1 MSIIQTLCP
10 TCGTPQDDTRTQDEF
25 NRRVPPPACP
35 LCNSGWDVWELR
47 FAPIPLEKNRAQ
59 IASWL
64 GQLPFPSAIDLA
76 CTEKGIRMRM
86 FTPPGS
92 ADGAIRSWAAMT
104 HQQTRWV
111 KLPASAIPQSEK
123 RFALKNTTHVPSVS
137 LTDRGGDPMLAVS
150 GYLMNH
156 REKNDNGI
164 RMWFTGKDPEL
175 QAKLQALGSYSYG
188 TESGVG
194 DSSPNPWGMRLT
206 MLRVLVAIGII
217 VAGIFAGATTAGW
230 INLFVGIMGTLAG
243 GILTL
248 VATFGVLDWMNW
260 RSIPK
265 TIIEAKIEDILLK
278 TTIVYYGDS
287 APNGLSL
294 LTGNNQWI
302 QIKPEDKEWPFIRSC
317 PITLSATDMATMVA
331 PPEMGETSGVMA
343 RDVVQEI
350 PAPPPS
356 EPLLEAPFKVG
367 ISIADDKL
375 VGIDPDAHGVATGGS
390 RSGKTS
396 IAYSTLVQLIQ
407 RGDDAPGIFLV
418 DPHLSLA
425 DGLLEVIHNLPEEE
439 RKKAIKRLRIIS
451 PDQPEVVPLNLLTI
465 KEFSWAGNAIV
476 QVGRRIWDDYWGP
489 RMQAALLGLFRL
501 AHAWNQAQIQLTA
514 ELARLRANQPTGD
527 SVVISPVS
535 TSEAD
540 TEAFQDEATQSA
552 TQQPAQVATQLSL
565 DDIPDLSE
573 MEAQAPAPNERDA
586 GQEDLDIPPESS
598 ELEAHVEEAGR
609 IGLDESPQLPG
620 ILGLLHVV
628 FSAYNKE
635 WRHIAMNYI
644 QGADRLG
651 VLALDAL
658 LGQFGTDD
666 NNKGQGWITEVVSPI
681 LSKVMALE
689 LSPWLFSAL
698 HQDSFV
704 DMEQWV
710 KDRSWVILRLPTG
723 QVGRES
729 ARLIASVVYNVFD
742 AAFRKATF
750 KKPVPFYF
758 VIDEAQEIGT
768 GMRLESMLAE
778 GAKFGAR
785 MFVLTQSL
793 QMMRKTE
800 NMEALVQSLL
810 ANTSTQAFFSPDPD
824 DADTIRAILSSSHR
838 YGDMTLDLPTLQC
851 WLRARIKGY
860 WQPPTLVRI
869 SHVGSN
875 NADHVQQ
882 VIRDVIAAH
891 PEDYKQVGDWEK
903 PAIKAIKE
911 MIPESERK
919 LLTQAL
925 NPTEVEY
932 MMVPYQ
938 KRARDEELKQIAL
951 QKAKAAAE
959 ARGEDPG
966 SVTRSDQYETEK
978 KEERKE
984 PIDEDNARLSKLYKD
999 YPQES
1004 HLRP

>member
-1 MSIIQTLCP
+1 MSSQIICV
-10 TCGTPQDDTRTQDEF
+10 TCGYSYEDTRTDEQYR
-25 NRRVPPPACP
+25 NGVAGPACS
-35 LCNSGWDVWELR
+35 LCNGGWDVWELR

-64 GQLPFPSAIDLA
+64 GQLLFPSAIDLV

-111 KLPASAIPQSEK
+111 KLPPSAVPQSEL

-156 REKNDNGI
+156 RGNADNGI
-164 RMWFTGKDPEL
+164 RMWFTGKNPEL
-175 QAKLQALGSYSYG
+175 QAKLQALVSYSYG

-206 MLRVLVAIGII
+206 MLRVLVAFGILI
-217 VAGIFAGATTAGW
+217 AGVFAGATTAGW
-230 INLFVGIMGTLAG
+230 INLFIGILGALAG
-243 GILTL
+243 SILTL

-265 TIIEAKIEDILLK
+265 TIVEAKIEDILLK

-302 QIKPEDKEWPFIRSC
+302 QMNRDDKEWPFIRSC

-331 PPEMGETSGVMA
+331 PPEIGETSGVMA
-343 RDVVQEI
+343 REVVQEI

-356 EPLLEAPFKVG
+356 EPLLEAPFKIG
-367 ISIADDKL
+367 ISIADDKP

-407 RGDDAPGIFLV
+407 KGDDAPGIFLV

-425 DGLLEVIHNLPEEE
+425 DGLLEVIHNLPAEQRE
-439 RKKAIKRLRIIS
+439 KAIKRLRIIS

-476 QVGRRIWDDYWGP
+476 QIGRRIWDDYWGP

-501 AHAWNQAQIQLTA
+501 AHAWNQAQIQRAA
-514 ELARLRANQPTGD
+514 EQAQQRTNQPTGD
-527 SVVISPVS
+527 SVILSSVG
-535 TSEAD
+535 TSQAD
-540 TEAFQDEATQSA
+540 TQAAKE
-552 TQQPAQVATQLSL
+552 PPQVATQLSL
-565 DDIPDLSE
+565 DDISSAIDA
-573 MEAQAPAPNERDA
+573 EAEESAPHETDA
-586 GQEDLDIPPESS
+586 E
-598 ELEAHVEEAGR
+598 EEAADISPEPSPEESDLKEAGKM
-609 IGLDESPQLPG
+609 GLAESPQQPG

-628 FSAYNKE
+628 FSAYNKG

-644 QGADRLG
+644 HGADRLG

-658 LGQFGTDD
+658 LGQFGTED

-710 KDRSWVILRLPTG
+710 KDRSWIIMRLPSG

-750 KKPVPFYF
+750 RSPIPFYF

-785 MFVLTQSL
+785 MFILTQSL
-793 QMMRKTE
+793 EMMRKTE
-800 NMEALVQSLL
+800 NMEPLVQSLL

-838 YGDMTLDLPTLQC
+838 YGDITLDLPTLQC
-851 WLRARIKGY
+851 WLRARVKGY

-869 SHVGSN
+869 PHVGSN
-875 NADHVQQ
+875 NPDHVQQ

-891 PEDYKQVGDWEK
+891 PDDYKQLGDWEK
-903 PAIKAIKE
+903 SAIKAIKQ
-911 MIPESERK
+911 MIPESQWN
-919 LLTQAL
+919 LLNQVMT
-925 NPTEVEY
+925 PTEVEH
-932 MMVPYQ
+932 MFVSKSQ
-938 KRARDEELKQIAL
+938 QEARDE
-951 QKAKAAAE
+951 QKMQAKMKRAKAAAE
-959 ARGEDPG
+959 AKGEDPG
-966 SVTRSDQYETEK
+966 DVRRPDQNQTK
-978 KEERKE
+978 QKAERKQ
-984 PIDEDNARLSKLYKD
+984 PLTDELARFEGLNTD
-999 YPQES
+999 YQ
-1004 HLRP
+1004 

>member
-1 MSIIQTLCP
+1 
-10 TCGTPQDDTRTQDEF
+10 
-25 NRRVPPPACP
+25 
-35 LCNSGWDVWELR
+35 
-47 FAPIPLEKNRAQ
+47 
-59 IASWL
+59 
-64 GQLPFPSAIDLA
+64 
-76 CTEKGIRMRM
+76 
-86 FTPPGS
+86 
-92 ADGAIRSWAAMT
+92 
-104 HQQTRWV
+104 
-111 KLPASAIPQSEK
+111 
-123 RFALKNTTHVPSVS
+123 
-137 LTDRGGDPMLAVS
+137 MLAVS

-156 REKNDNGI
+156 REQNDNGI

-175 QAKLQALGSYSYG
+175 QAKLQALVSYSYG

-194 DSSPNPWGMRLT
+194 DTSPNPWGMRLT

-217 VAGIFAGATTAGW
+217 VAGVFAGATTARW
-230 INLFVGIMGTLAG
+230 INLFVGILGTLAG
-243 GILTL
+243 SILTL
-248 VATFGVLDWMNW
+248 VAAFGVLDWMNW

-302 QIKPEDKEWPFIRSC
+302 QMRSDDKEWPFIRSC

-367 ISIADDKL
+367 TSVADDKL
-375 VGIDPDAHGVATGGS
+375 VGIDPDAHGVAIGGS

-407 RGDDAPGIFLV
+407 QGDDAPGIFLV

-425 DGLLEVIHNLPEEE
+425 DGLLEVIHNLPDEQ
-439 RKKAIKRLRIIS
+439 RQKAIKRLRIIS

-476 QVGRRIWDDYWGP
+476 QIGSRIWDDYWGP

-501 AHAWNQAQIQLTA
+501 AHAWNQAQVKRAA
-514 ELARLRANQPTGD
+514 ELAQLRANQPTGD
-527 SVVISPVS
+527 SVVKSPASTHSPDTPVS
-535 TSEAD
+535 
-540 TEAFQDEATQSA
+540 QNEATQQSA
-552 TQQPAQVATQLSL
+552 QAVTQLSL
-565 DDIPDLSE
+565 DDLIDPSEAEPHEHVPDESKAE
-573 MEAQAPAPNERDA
+573 
-586 GQEDLDIPPESS
+586 QEDLDSSAESS
-598 ELEAHVEEAGR
+598 EGKAQTQEAGKM
-609 IGLDESPQLPG
+609 GLVETPNLPG
-620 ILGLLHVV
+620 TLGLIHVV

-635 WRHIAMNYI
+635 WRHLAMNYI
-644 QGADRLG
+644 QGADRIG

-666 NNKGQGWITEVVSPI
+666 KNKGQGWITEVVSPI
-681 LSKVMALE
+681 LSKVMTLE

-698 HQDSFV
+698 HQDSFA

-710 KDRSWVILRLPTG
+710 KDRSWVIMRLPTG
-723 QVGRES
+723 EVGRES
-729 ARLIASVVYNVFD
+729 ARLIASVIYNVFD

-750 KKPVPFYF
+750 KKPIPFYF

-793 QMMRKTE
+793 EMMRKVE
-800 NMEALVQSLL
+800 ILKPLVQSLL

-838 YGDMTLDLPTLQC
+838 YGDITLDLPTLQC
-851 WLRARIKGY
+851 WLRARIKGH

-869 SHVGSN
+869 PHVGASDP
-875 NADHVQQ
+875 DHVQQ

-891 PEDYKQVGDWEK
+891 PEDYRLVSDWEK
-903 PAIKAIKE
+903 TAIKAIKQ
-911 MIPESERK
+911 MIPESHLH
-919 LLTQAL
+919 LLNQVL
-925 NPTEVEY
+925 NPTEVEH
-932 MMVPYQ
+932 MSINSQQETRSVEKMRKKMQ
-938 KRARDEELKQIAL
+938 AT
-951 QKAKAAAE
+951 KAAVE
-959 ARGEDPG
+959 AAGEDPAEAPG
-966 SVTRSDQYETEK
+966 ADQNQTKQRAEP
-978 KEERKE
+978 KE
-984 PIDEDNARLSKLYKD
+984 PLNDDLARFVDINIDHS
-999 YPQES
+999 QES
-1004 HLRP
+1004 HL

>member
-1 MSIIQTLCP
+1 
-10 TCGTPQDDTRTQDEF
+10 
-25 NRRVPPPACP
+25 
-35 LCNSGWDVWELR
+35 
-47 FAPIPLEKNRAQ
+47 
-59 IASWL
+59 
-64 GQLPFPSAIDLA
+64 
-76 CTEKGIRMRM
+76 
-86 FTPPGS
+86 
-92 ADGAIRSWAAMT
+92 
-104 HQQTRWV
+104 
-111 KLPASAIPQSEK
+111 
-123 RFALKNTTHVPSVS
+123 
-137 LTDRGGDPMLAVS
+137 
-150 GYLMNH
+150 
-156 REKNDNGI
+156 
-164 RMWFTGKDPEL
+164 
-175 QAKLQALGSYSYG
+175 
-188 TESGVG
+188 
-194 DSSPNPWGMRLT
+194 
-206 MLRVLVAIGII
+206 MLRVLVATGII
-217 VAGIFAGATTAGW
+217 IAGVFAGATTAGW
-230 INLFVGIMGTLAG
+230 INLFVGILGALAG
-243 GILTL
+243 SILAL

-317 PITLSATDMATMVA
+317 PITLSATDMAAMVA

-343 RDVVQEI
+343 REVVQEI

-356 EPLLEAPFKVG
+356 EPMLEAPFKIG
-367 ISIADDKL
+367 SSIADDKP

-407 RGDDAPGIFLV
+407 QGDDAPGIFLV

-425 DGLLEVIHNLPEEE
+425 DGLLEVIHNLPAEQRE
-439 RKKAIKRLRIIS
+439 KAIKRLRIIS

-465 KEFSWAGNAIV
+465 KEFSWAGNTIV
-476 QVGRRIWDDYWGP
+476 QIGSRIWDDYWGP

-501 AHAWNQAQIQLTA
+501 AHAWNQAQIQRAT
-514 ELARLRANQPTGD
+514 ELARLRTNQPTGD
-527 SVVISPVS
+527 SVVRSPAS
-535 TSEAD
+535 TSQPD
-540 TEAFQDEATQSA
+540 TQGFQNEATQE
-552 TQQPAQVATQLSL
+552 PAQIATQLLL
-565 DDIPDLSE
+565 DGIPDPL
-573 MEAQAPAPNERDA
+573 EAEPQVHIPDESNAEP
-586 GQEDLDIPPESS
+586 EDLDIPPEPS
-598 ELEAHVEEAGR
+598 ELEAQVQEAGR
-609 IGLDESPQLPG
+609 MGLDESPQLPG

-635 WRHIAMNYI
+635 WRHLAMNYI
-644 QGADRLG
+644 QGADRIG

-710 KDRSWVILRLPTG
+710 KDRSWVIMRLPTG

-750 KKPVPFYF
+750 KNPIPFYF
-758 VIDEAQEIGT
+758 VIDEVQEIGT

-793 QMMRKTE
+793 EMMRKVE
-800 NMEALVQSLL
+800 ILKPLVQSLL

-838 YGDMTLDLPTLQC
+838 YGDITLDLPTLQC
-851 WLRARIKGY
+851 WLRARIKGH

-869 SHVGSN
+869 PHVGSSDS
-875 NADHVQQ
+875 DHVQK

-891 PEDYKQVGDWEK
+891 PEDYRPVGDWEK
-903 PAIKAIKE
+903 TAIKAIKQ
-911 MIPESERK
+911 MIPEAHMK
-919 LLTQAL
+919 LLNQVL
-925 NPTEVEY
+925 NPTEVDY
-932 MMVPYQ
+932 RTTNAQ
-938 KRARDEELKQIAL
+938 KETRDVQKMQDKMQEAR
-951 QKAKAAAE
+951 AAAE
-959 ARGEDPG
+959 ARGDDPG
-966 SVTRSDQYETEK
+966 EARRVDQNQIKQKTEP
-978 KEERKE
+978 KE
-984 PIDEDNARLSKLYKD
+984 PLTDELARFDDFNID

>member
-1 MSIIQTLCP
+1 MSIPQTLCP
-10 TCGTPQDDTRTQDEF
+10 TCGTPHDDTRTQDEYL
-25 NRRVPPPACP
+25 RGVKPPDCP
-35 LCNSGWDVWELR
+35 LCNSGWDIWELR

-64 GQLPFPSAIDLA
+64 GQLPFPSAIDIV
-76 CTEKGIRMRM
+76 CTEKGIRVRM

-92 ADGAIRSWAAMT
+92 ADGAIRSWASMT

-111 KLPASAIPQSEK
+111 KLSSSAIPESK
-123 RFALKNTTHVPSVS
+123 MRFALKNTTHVPSVS
-137 LTDRGGDPMLAVS
+137 LADRGGDPMLAIS

-156 REKNDNGI
+156 RREKDNGI

-175 QAKLQALGSYSYG
+175 QAKLQALVSYSYG

-206 MLRVLVAIGII
+206 VLRMFVALGILI
-217 VAGIFAGATTAGW
+217 AGVFAGATTAGW
-230 INLFVGIMGTLAG
+230 LNIWVGILGALAG
-243 GILTL
+243 GILAL
-248 VATFGVLDWMNW
+248 VSTFGVLDWMNW

-278 TTIVYYGDS
+278 TTIIYYGDS
-287 APNGLSL
+287 DPDDLTL
-294 LTGNNQWI
+294 LTGFNQWI
-302 QIKPEDKEWPFIRSC
+302 PMSPEDKEWPFIRSC

-343 RDVVQEI
+343 RDVIQEI

-367 ISIADDKL
+367 TSIADDRL
-375 VGIDPDAHGVATGGS
+375 VGIDPDAHGIATGGS

-396 IAYSTLVQLIQ
+396 IAYSMLVQLIQ
-407 RGDDAPGIFLV
+407 KGDDAPGIFLV

-425 DGLLEVIHNLPEEE
+425 DGLLEVIHNLPDEQRE
-439 RKKAIKRLRIIS
+439 KAIKRLRIIS

-476 QVGRRIWDDYWGP
+476 QIGRRIWDDYWGP

-501 AHAWNQAQIQLTA
+501 AHAWNQAQAARAA
-514 ELARLRANQPTGD
+514 ELAQRRANQPTGD
-527 SVVISPVS
+527 SMAAPTTNANQSTTQIAQTETTQPVQAE
-535 TSEAD
+535 T
-540 TEAFQDEATQSA
+540 
-552 TQQPAQVATQLSL
+552 ATQLSL
-565 DDIPDLSE
+565 DSLVSDPTDGVLGELAPDG
-573 MEAQAPAPNERDA
+573 ADA
-586 GQEDLDIPPESS
+586 ESDDLDIPQDPS
-598 ELEAHVEEAGR
+598 ELEAQVQEAGR
-609 IGLDESPQLPG
+609 LGLDETAQVPG
-620 ILGLLHVV
+620 VLGLLHVV
-628 FSAYNKE
+628 FSAYNQQ

-651 VLALDAL
+651 ILALDAL
-658 LGQFGTDD
+658 LGQFGAEDKG
-666 NNKGQGWITEVVSPI
+666 KGQGWITEVVSPI

-710 KDRSWVILRLPTG
+710 KDRSWVIMRLPTG

-750 KKPVPFYF
+750 EKPVPFYF

-793 QMMRKTE
+793 AMMRGTE

-810 ANTSTQAFFSPDPD
+810 ANTSTQAFFSPDPE

-838 YGDMTLDLPTLQC
+838 YGDITLDLPTLQC
-851 WLRARIKGY
+851 WLRARVGGH

-869 SHVGSN
+869 PHVGTN
-875 NADHVQQ
+875 NPQHVQQ

-891 PEDYKQVGDWEK
+891 PEDYKHVGDWEK
-903 PAIKAIKE
+903 SAIKAIKQ
-911 MIPESERK
+911 MIPESQWN
-919 LLTQAL
+919 LLNQVFT
-925 NPTEVEY
+925 PTEVENKLDT
-932 MMVPYQ
+932 YQ
-938 KRARDEELKQIAL
+938 KKARDEKLKQIAL
-951 QKAKAAAE
+951 QKEKAAAE

-966 SVTRSDQYETEK
+966 SVTRSDQYETKK

-984 PIDEDNARLSKLYKD
+984 PIDEDNARLDRLYKD

>member
-1 MSIIQTLCP
+1 
-10 TCGTPQDDTRTQDEF
+10 
-25 NRRVPPPACP
+25 
-35 LCNSGWDVWELR
+35 
-47 FAPIPLEKNRAQ
+47 
-59 IASWL
+59 
-64 GQLPFPSAIDLA
+64 
-76 CTEKGIRMRM
+76 
-86 FTPPGS
+86 
-92 ADGAIRSWAAMT
+92 
-104 HQQTRWV
+104 
-111 KLPASAIPQSEK
+111 
-123 RFALKNTTHVPSVS
+123 
-137 LTDRGGDPMLAVS
+137 
-150 GYLMNH
+150 
-156 REKNDNGI
+156 
-164 RMWFTGKDPEL
+164 MWFTGKDPEL
-175 QAKLQALGSYSYG
+175 QAKLQALVSYSHG

-194 DSSPNPWGMRLT
+194 DSSPNPWSMRLT
-206 MLRVLVAIGII
+206 MLRVLVAIGMII
-217 VAGIFAGATTAGW
+217 AGVFAGATTAGW
-230 INLFVGIMGTLAG
+230 INLVVGIVGALAG
-243 GILTL
+243 CILTL
-248 VATFGVLDWMNW
+248 AATFGVLDWMNW

-287 APNGLSL
+287 PPNGLSL
-294 LTGNNQWI
+294 LTGHNQWI
-302 QIKPEDKEWPFIRSC
+302 PLRPEDKEWPFIRSC

-367 ISIADDKL
+367 TSVADDKP

-396 IAYSTLVQLIQ
+396 IAYSALVQLIQ
-407 RGDDAPGIFLV
+407 MGDDAPGIFLV

-425 DGLLEVIHNLPEEE
+425 DGLLDVIHNMPADQRE
-439 RKKAIKRLRIIS
+439 KAIKRLRIIS

-465 KEFSWAGNAIV
+465 KDFSWAGNAIV
-476 QVGRRIWDDYWGP
+476 QIGRRIWDDYWGP

-501 AHAWNQAQIQLTA
+501 AHAWNQAQVQRAA

-527 SVVISPVS
+527 SVVRFPAS
-535 TSEAD
+535 TSQPD
-540 TEAFQDEATQSA
+540 TQASQDEATEE
-552 TQQPAQVATQLSL
+552 PAQVATQLSL
-565 DDIPDLSE
+565 DDIPDPLE
-573 MEAQAPAPNERDA
+573 MEAQAPVPDERDA
-586 GQEDLDIPPESS
+586 EQEDLDIPPDASA
-598 ELEAHVEEAGR
+598 LEVHVQEAGR
-609 IGLDESPQLPG
+609 MGLDESSQLPG

-628 FSAYNKE
+628 FSAYNKQ
-635 WRHIAMNYI
+635 WRHLAMNYI

-666 NNKGQGWITEVVSPI
+666 NNNKGQGWITEVVSPI

-710 KDRSWVILRLPTG
+710 KDRSWVIMRLPTG

-750 KKPVPFYF
+750 KKPIPFYF

-793 QMMRKTE
+793 EMMKKTE

-838 YGDMTLDLPTLQC
+838 YGDITLDLPTLQC
-851 WLRARIKGY
+851 WLRARIKGH

-869 SHVGSN
+869 HHVGSN
-875 NADHVQQ
+875 NPDHVQQ

-903 PAIKAIKE
+903 SAIKAIKQ
-911 MIPESERK
+911 MIPESQWN
-919 LLTQAL
+919 LLNQAL

-932 MMVPYQ
+932 MITKIQ
-938 KRARDEELKQIAL
+938 QEARDEKRMQDKMQRE
-951 QKAKAAAE
+951 KAAAE

-966 SVTRSDQYETEK
+966 EVRRPDQNQTK
-978 KEERKE
+978 QKPAPKE
-984 PIDEDNARLSKLYKD
+984 PLTDELARFDDFNIDH
-999 YPQES
+999 PQES
-1004 HLRP
+1004 HLRS

>member
-1 MSIIQTLCP
+1 MSIPQTFCP
-10 TCGTPQDDTRTQDEF
+10 TCGTPYDDTRTQAEYLSG
-25 NRRVPPPACP
+25 VLPPACP

-76 CTEKGIRMRM
+76 CTEKGIRVRM

-111 KLPASAIPQSEK
+111 KLPASAIPQSEM

-175 QAKLQALGSYSYG
+175 QAKLQALVSYSYG

-217 VAGIFAGATTAGW
+217 IAGVFAGATTAGW
-230 INLFVGIMGTLAG
+230 INLFVGIVGALAG
-243 GILTL
+243 SILTL

-302 QIKPEDKEWPFIRSC
+302 QIKSEDKEWPFIRSC

-343 RDVVQEI
+343 RDVIQEI

-367 ISIADDKL
+367 TSIADDKP

-425 DGLLEVIHNLPEEE
+425 DGLLEVIHNLPAEQRE
-439 RKKAIKRLRIIS
+439 KAIKRLRIIS

-476 QVGRRIWDDYWGP
+476 QIGRRIWDDYWGP

-501 AHAWNQAQIQLTA
+501 AHAWNQAQVQRAA

-527 SVVISPVS
+527 SVVISPAS
-535 TSEAD
+535 TSQAD
-540 TEAFQDEATQSA
+540 TQASQNETTQSA
-552 TQQPAQVATQLSL
+552 TQEPAQVATQLSL
-565 DDIPDLSE
+565 DDIPSHPSE
-573 MEAQAPAPNERDA
+573 TEAQA
-586 GQEDLDIPPESS
+586 
-598 ELEAHVEEAGR
+598 H
-609 IGLDESPQLPG
+609 
-620 ILGLLHVV
+620 
-628 FSAYNKE
+628 
-635 WRHIAMNYI
+635 
-644 QGADRLG
+644 
-651 VLALDAL
+651 
-658 LGQFGTDD
+658 
-666 NNKGQGWITEVVSPI
+666 
-681 LSKVMALE
+681 
-689 LSPWLFSAL
+689 
-698 HQDSFV
+698 
-704 DMEQWV
+704 
-710 KDRSWVILRLPTG
+710 RS
-723 QVGRES
+723 
-729 ARLIASVVYNVFD
+729 
-742 AAFRKATF
+742 
-750 KKPVPFYF
+750 
-758 VIDEAQEIGT
+758 
-768 GMRLESMLAE
+768 
-778 GAKFGAR
+778 
-785 MFVLTQSL
+785 
-793 QMMRKTE
+793 
-800 NMEALVQSLL
+800 
-810 ANTSTQAFFSPDPD
+810 
-824 DADTIRAILSSSHR
+824 
-838 YGDMTLDLPTLQC
+838 
-851 WLRARIKGY
+851 
-860 WQPPTLVRI
+860 
-869 SHVGSN
+869 
-875 NADHVQQ
+875 
-882 VIRDVIAAH
+882 
-891 PEDYKQVGDWEK
+891 
-903 PAIKAIKE
+903 
-911 MIPESERK
+911 
-919 LLTQAL
+919 
-925 NPTEVEY
+925 
-932 MMVPYQ
+932 
-938 KRARDEELKQIAL
+938 
-951 QKAKAAAE
+951 
-959 ARGEDPG
+959 
-966 SVTRSDQYETEK
+966 
-978 KEERKE
+978 
-984 PIDEDNARLSKLYKD
+984 
-999 YPQES
+999 
-1004 HLRP
+1004 

>member
-1 MSIIQTLCP
+1 MSVHQTLCP
-10 TCGTPQDDTRTQDEF
+10 TCGTPHDDTRTQADYLSG
-25 NRRVPPPACP
+25 VLPPACP

-64 GQLPFPSAIDLA
+64 GQLPFPSVIDLA
-76 CTEKGIRMRM
+76 CTEKGIRLRM
-86 FTPPGS
+86 FMPPGS

-111 KLPASAIPQSEK
+111 KLPASAIPQSEM
-123 RFALKNTTHVPSVS
+123 RFTLKNTTHVPSVS

-164 RMWFTGKDPEL
+164 RMWFVGKDPEL
-175 QAKLQALGSYSYG
+175 QAKLQALVSYSYG

-194 DSSPNPWGMRLT
+194 YSSPNPWGMRLT

-217 VAGIFAGATTAGW
+217 VAGVFAGATTAGW
-230 INLFVGIMGTLAG
+230 INLFVGIVGALAG
-243 GILTL
+243 DILTL

-302 QIKPEDKEWPFIRSC
+302 QMRPEDTEWPFIRSC

-343 RDVVQEI
+343 REVVQEI

-367 ISIADDKL
+367 TSVADDKL

-407 RGDDAPGIFLV
+407 EGDDAPGIFLV

-425 DGLLEVIHNLPEEE
+425 DGLLEVIHNLPEEQ

-465 KEFSWAGNAIV
+465 KEFSWAGNTIV
-476 QVGRRIWDDYWGP
+476 QIGSRIWDDYWGP

-501 AHAWNQAQIQLTA
+501 AHAWNQAQIQRAA

-527 SVVISPVS
+527 SVLRSPAS
-535 TSEAD
+535 TSQPD
-540 TEAFQDEATQSA
+540 TQASPDEITRSA
-552 TQQPAQVATQLSL
+552 TQEPAQIARQLSL

-573 MEAQAPAPNERDA
+573 AEAQAHVPNESDA
-586 GQEDLDIPPESS
+586 EQEDLDIPPDPS
-598 ELEAHVEEAGR
+598 ELETHVQEAGR
-609 IGLDESPQLPG
+609 MGLDESPQLPG

-635 WRHIAMNYI
+635 WRHNAMNYI
-644 QGADRLG
+644 RGADRIG
-651 VLALDAL
+651 VIALDAL

-710 KDRSWVILRLPTG
+710 KDRSWVIMRLPSG
-723 QVGRES
+723 QIGRES

-750 KKPVPFYF
+750 KNPIPFYF

-793 QMMRKTE
+793 AMMRGTE

-810 ANTSTQAFFSPDPD
+810 ANTSTQAFFSPDPE

-838 YGDMTLDLPTLQC
+838 YGDITLDLPTLQC
-851 WLRARIKGY
+851 WLRARVGGH

-869 SHVGSN
+869 PHVGTN
-875 NADHVQQ
+875 NPQHVQQ

-891 PEDYKQVGDWEK
+891 PEDYKHVGDWEK
-903 PAIKAIKE
+903 SAIKAIKQ
-911 MIPESERK
+911 MIPESQWN
-919 LLTQAL
+919 LLNQVFT
-925 NPTEVEY
+925 PTEVEN

-966 SVTRSDQYETEK
+966 SVTRSDQYETQK

-984 PIDEDNARLSKLYKD
+984 PIDEDNARLDTLYKE

>member
-1 MSIIQTLCP
+1 MSVPMTFCP
-10 TCGTPQDDTRTQDEF
+10 TCGTPHGDTRTQADYLCG
-25 NRRVPPPACP
+25 VLPPACP

-92 ADGAIRSWAAMT
+92 ADGAICSWAAIT

-111 KLPASAIPQSEK
+111 KLPASAIPQSEM

-137 LTDRGGDPMLAVS
+137 LTDRGGDPMLALS
-150 GYLMNH
+150 GYLINH
-156 REKNDNGI
+156 REINDNGI

-175 QAKLQALGSYSYG
+175 QTKLQALVSYSYG
-188 TESGVG
+188 TESGIG
-194 DSSPNPWGMRLT
+194 NSSPNPWGMRLT
-206 MLRVLVAIGII
+206 LLRVFVAIGII
-217 VAGIFAGATTAGW
+217 IAGVFAGATTAGW
-230 INLFVGIMGTLAG
+230 INLFVGIVGALAG

-278 TTIVYYGDS
+278 TTIVYYGDF
-287 APNGLSL
+287 APKGLSL

-302 QIKPEDKEWPFIRSC
+302 QIKPDDKEWPFIRSC

-367 ISIADDKL
+367 TSVADDKL
-375 VGIDPDAHGVATGGS
+375 VGIDPDAHSVATGGS

-407 RGDDAPGIFLV
+407 KGDDAPGIFLV
-418 DPHLSLA
+418 DPHLSLS
-425 DGLLEVIHNLPEEE
+425 DGLLELIHNLPEEQ

-476 QVGRRIWDDYWGP
+476 QIGRRIWDDYWGP

-501 AHAWNQAQIQLTA
+501 AHAWNQAQLQGAA
-514 ELARLRANQPTGD
+514 ELAQLRANQPAGD
-527 SVVISPVS
+527 SVAMSSVS
-535 TSEAD
+535 TAQAD
-540 TEAFQDEATQSA
+540 TQATEG
-552 TQQPAQVATQLSL
+552 PAQVATQLSL
-565 DDIPDLSE
+565 EDIPSASE
-573 MEAQAPAPNERDA
+573 MEAQAPALDERDV
-586 GQEDLDIPPESS
+586 
-598 ELEAHVEEAGR
+598 ELEDRDISPALSVSEAVVQEAGR
-609 IGLDESPQLPG
+609 MGLDESPQLPG
-620 ILGLLHVV
+620 VLGLLHVV

-666 NNKGQGWITEVVSPI
+666 NNNKGQGWVTEVVSPI

-698 HQDSFV
+698 HQDLFV

-710 KDRSWVILRLPTG
+710 KDRSWVIMRLPSG

-750 KKPVPFYF
+750 KSPIPFYF

-785 MFVLTQSL
+785 MFVLTQSFE
-793 QMMRKTE
+793 MMRKTE

-838 YGDMTLDLPTLQC
+838 YGDITLDLPTLQC
-851 WLRARIKGY
+851 WLRARIQGH

-869 SHVGSN
+869 PHVGSN
-875 NADHVQQ
+875 NPDHVQQ

-891 PEDYKQVGDWEK
+891 PEDYKQAGDWEK
-903 PAIKAIKE
+903 SAIKAIKQ
-911 MIPESERK
+911 MIPASQWN
-919 LLTQAL
+919 LLNQAL
-925 NPTEVEY
+925 NPAEVEY
-932 MMVPYQ
+932 MITKIQ
-938 KRARDEELKQIAL
+938 QEARDEKKMQEKM
-951 QKAKAAAE
+951 QKEKAAAE
-959 ARGEDPG
+959 AKGEDPG
-966 SVTRSDQYETEK
+966 RVRRPDQNQTKQKTEP
-978 KEERKE
+978 KE
-984 PIDEDNARLSKLYKD
+984 PLTDELARFD
-999 YPQES
+999 DFNTEYPQES
-1004 HLRP
+1004 HLKP